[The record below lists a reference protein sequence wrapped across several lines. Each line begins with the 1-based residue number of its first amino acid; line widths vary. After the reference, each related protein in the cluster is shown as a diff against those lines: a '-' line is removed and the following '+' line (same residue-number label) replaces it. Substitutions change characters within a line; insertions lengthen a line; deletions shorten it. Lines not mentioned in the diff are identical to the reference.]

1 MGLGVGLYF
10 RFYVTEVGIMT
21 YDEFIQARDL
31 VLSIYP
37 TVICKYDEDFK
48 LWILYEPN
56 NWLCW
61 LGNSFINE
69 PDAWIDAAKEIPC
82 AFLNKLEE

>member
-1 MGLGVGLYF
+1 
-10 RFYVTEVGIMT
+10 MT

-37 TVICKYDEDFK
+37 TAICKYNEDFNR
-48 LWILYEPN
+48 WIINEPN
-56 NWLCW
+56 NWRW
-61 LGNSFINE
+61 LGNSLINE
-69 PDAWIDAAKEIPC
+69 PDAWINAAKGIPY